1 MRGRACQEVG
11 IRGAKAGSQEREN
24 SLGSLYCRGEGTEE
38 GERRGER
45 EGGRARPLGGL
56 WGRSGREP
64 GGGGGA
70 QVGRFFLLNLISQ
83 VMHDCGGR
91 VGERRISVKGGSEK
105 HP

>member
-45 EGGRARPLGGL
+45 QGGRARPLGGL

-64 GGGGGA
+64 GGGAGCKLDA
-70 QVGRFFLLNLISQ
+70 FFFLI
-83 VMHDCGGR
+83 
-91 VGERRISVKGGSEK
+91 
-105 HP
+105 

>member
-56 WGRSGREP
+56 G
-64 GGGGGA
+64 
-70 QVGRFFLLNLISQ
+70 
-83 VMHDCGGR
+83 
-91 VGERRISVKGGSEK
+91 
-105 HP
+105 